1 MSSTQSPNMYLKT
14 VEMLMQNG
22 QDKSELGTE
31 RKERKERKRKQKEKG
46 TEIIDQWEM
55 VK

>member
-1 MSSTQSPNMYLKT
+1 MSSTQSPNMNLET

-22 QDKSELGTE
+22 QDKSELGRE
-31 RKERKERKRKQKEKG
+31 RKERKQKEKEKG
-46 TEIIDQWEM
+46 IIDQWKM

>member
-22 QDKSELGTE
+22 QDKSEQG
-31 RKERKERKRKQKEKG
+31 RERKERKRKEKEKG
-46 TEIIDQWEM
+46 TEIIDQ
-55 VK
+55 

>member
-22 QDKSELGTE
+22 QDKSELG
-31 RKERKERKRKQKEKG
+31 RERKRKENKKKKEQKS
-46 TEIIDQWEM
+46 
-55 VK
+55 

>member
-22 QDKSELGTE
+22 QDKSELG
-31 RKERKERKRKQKEKG
+31 RERKERKRKEKEKG

>member
-22 QDKSELGTE
+22 QDKSELG
-31 RKERKERKRKQKEKG
+31 RERKERKRKQKEKG